1 MLEKIV
7 IEAAIRD
14 NKCAEGFAARMLK
27 KKKSRL
33 TFFSLLQK
41 RRKELGEMDERTRG
55 GRGRRGIKRQG
66 CIKI

>member
-27 KKKSRL
+27 KKKADL
-33 TFFSLLQK
+33 HFFHFY
-41 RRKELGEMDERTRG
+41 RKG
-55 GRGRRGIKRQG
+55 GRSLERWMKGQEEVEEEEG
-66 CIKI
+66 